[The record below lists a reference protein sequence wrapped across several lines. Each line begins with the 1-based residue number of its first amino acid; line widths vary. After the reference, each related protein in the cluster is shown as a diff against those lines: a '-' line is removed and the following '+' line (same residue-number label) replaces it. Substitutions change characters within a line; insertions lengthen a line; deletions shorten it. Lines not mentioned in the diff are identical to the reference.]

1 MFTAGNVAYSIS
13 AWVKLAAGQE
23 PAGVNFGVNQPNLTG
38 EDGWNQYPWV
48 TNRATVTDAEWVQL
62 TGTFTPDAD
71 NPPAELYVE
80 AATATA
86 VILLDDVLIT
96 APDGSSSG
104 PQPGTVLI
112 DTDFEDGTL
121 QGWVPRVPDATPPTL
136 SVVADGADGTA
147 RAAQVSDR
155 DNDGDGLQYDV
166 AGVTGLGGTTLEFE
180 AWVRF
185 APGTDPGEATLSART
200 VTGDAQAFSNLASL
214 TGLRNDSWT
223 RVGGQFVMPGF
234 DAAAELYFET
244 RYQSGNTST
253 FLVDEIRVWVPE
265 PPVVQTD
272 LEPLKKQNLG
282 KAEKDLEKIQGTT
295 PFMRAYIA
303 QDGLGG
309 HSIPVSRGA
318 LEVLCI
324 VGAISDTEAEK
335 GQVPGLERAIPKNK
349 GVEFGSLLQQ
359 IGAEYYASPGST
371 KLKSILLE
379 IDPDAKDRM
388 VKRQARLESEAA
400 AAQEAAKEKR
410 QEARA
415 AAIAAREQAANEA
428 REAAAKAAAKAQR
441 ARAKQSGRPEDAAA
455 AKKKSEAAKP
465 AKPESPKAEAPK
477 SEPAKVD
484 KKSSAKGLTKKKPR

>member
-1 MFTAGNVAYSIS
+1 MS
-13 AWVKLAAGQE
+13 
-23 PAGVNFGVNQPNLTG
+23 
-38 EDGWNQYPWV
+38 
-48 TNRATVTDAEWVQL
+48 TNRAALLAKIHKVLKKHYKPIA
-62 TGTFTPDAD
+62 
-71 NPPAELYVE
+71 PPA
-80 AATATA
+80 
-86 VILLDDVLIT
+86 DR
-96 APDGSSSG
+96 
-104 PQPGTVLI
+104 TVL
-112 DTDFEDGTL
+112 DHLLYAACLENA
-121 QGWVPRVPDATPPTL
+121 RYE
-136 SVVADGADGTA
+136 GADEAFA
-147 RAAQVSDR
+147 R
-155 DNDGDGLQYDV
+155 LK
-166 AGVTGLGGTTLEFE
+166 
-180 AWVRF
+180 
-185 APGTDPGEATLSART
+185 
-200 VTGDAQAFSNLASL
+200 
-214 TGLRNDSWT
+214 
-223 RVGGQFVMPGF
+223 
-234 DAAAELYFET
+234 ELYFDL
-244 RYQSGNTST
+244 N
-253 FLVDEIRVWVPE
+253 EIRVTTITEIAEGMGSLPDASSAGQRVKRSLQSVFE
-265 PPVVQTD
+265 ANYSFD

-303 QDGLGG
+303 QNGLGG

-324 VGAISDTEAEK
+324 VGAISDAEAEK

-441 ARAKQSGRPEDAAA
+441 ARAKQSGRPDDAAA

-465 AKPESPKAEAPK
+465 SKPESPKADAPR
-477 SEPAKVD
+477 SEPAKVE